1 MTFSSRKLFHCLKD
15 LLPTNMKGNK
25 KMKKILISDVTLRE
39 NGVSSE
45 TKLNFREKIE
55 IVRQLDKINV
65 DVIESNKIENE
76 KTDVLFLHTI
86 APIVKNSIISCPVGL
101 SEEEID
107 IAWNAVN
114 KAIKPR
120 LHVLVPTSTVQMEYV
135 CNKKPKL
142 ALEMIDTLVKKCAS
156 LCDDVE
162 FSALDATRS
171 EIDFLKTAIETAIN
185 AGAKTITLCDTAG
198 TMLPQEFGEFVK
210 DIKTIIPENVT
221 LGVECS
227 DFLDMGTACSISA
240 IINGAD
246 VVKTTSN
253 KTSVPQT
260 ENICFVL
267 KSKQAEMD
275 IAYGI
280 DITAINSTIK
290 KITAI
295 TDTKKDTNS
304 VLSSS
309 LKEPDAFSEKLSN
322 TEDIK
327 TVSSYIKKLGYDL
340 NEEDTKKVYDEFVKL
355 SDKKQIG
362 SKELDAIVASVALQV
377 PPTYKVKSYVVN
389 NGNIIN
395 ATACIEL
402 EKNGNVIRGFSIG
415 DGPVDAAFLAI
426 EQITGHH
433 YELDDFQIQS
443 VTEGRSAVGSS
454 IVRLRS
460 NGKLYSGKGISTDI
474 IGASI
479 KAYVNALN
487 KICYEEM

>member
-1 MTFSSRKLFHCLKD
+1 
-15 LLPTNMKGNK
+15 
-25 KMKKILISDVTLRE
+25 MKKIIISDVTLRE
-39 NGVSSE
+39 NSSSSE
-45 TKLNFREKIE
+45 MKLNFREKIE
-55 IVRQLDKINV
+55 VVRQLDKINV
-65 DVIESNKIENE
+65 DVIEANKIENA

-86 APIVKNSIISCPVGL
+86 APIVKNSVISCPVGL

-107 IAWNAVN
+107 IAWDAVKTAN
-114 KAIKPR
+114 KPR
-120 LHVLVPTSTVQMEYV
+120 LHVMVPTSTVQMEYV
-135 CNKKPKL
+135 CHKKPKTT
-142 ALEMIDTLVKKCAS
+142 LEMIDTLIKKCVS

-171 EIDFLKTAIETAIN
+171 EPDFLKNAIETAIN

-198 TMLPQEFGEFVK
+198 TMLPHEFSSFVN
-210 DIKTIIPENVT
+210 DIKQTIPKNVL

-227 DFLDMGTACSISA
+227 DFMNMGTACSISA
-240 IINGAD
+240 IMAGAD
-246 VVKTTSN
+246 VVKTTAN
-253 KTSVPQT
+253 KTAIPQI
-260 ENICFVL
+260 ENISFVL
-267 KSKQAEMD
+267 KSKQTEMD
-275 IAYGI
+275 ITYGI
-280 DITAINSTIK
+280 DLTAVNSTIK
-290 KITAI
+290 KITAL
-295 TDTKKDTNS
+295 TDTKKS
-304 VLSSS
+304 ESSLLSSTV
-309 LKEPDAFSEKLSN
+309 KEPDAFSEKLSN

-340 NEEDTKKVYDEFVKL
+340 NEDDTKKVYDEFIKV

-377 PPTYKVKSYVVN
+377 PPTYKVKSYVIN
-389 NGNIIN
+389 NGNIIT

-402 EKNGNVIRGFSIG
+402 EKNGNIIQGFSKG

-426 EQITGHH
+426 EQVTGHH

-443 VTEGRSAVGSS
+443 VTEGRGAVGTS
-454 IVRLRS
+454 IVKLRS